1 MAFLVVVKRSE
12 PALFDYLRQH
22 FQEPE
27 VTVLMDRRHGERRQ
41 EGSAAALDRRRQDRR
56 AALSHLD
63 PLWNYGF
70 RVALAQDGNPS

>member
-12 PALFDYLRQH
+12 PGLFDYLRQH

-27 VTVLMDRRHGERRQ
+27 VTVLMDRRHAERRQ
-41 EGSAAALDRRRQDRR
+41 DGATAAVDRRRNERR
-56 AALSHLD
+56 AAPSHLD

-70 RVALAQDGNPS
+70 RVALARED

>member
-27 VTVLMDRRHGERRQ
+27 VTVLMDRRYAERRQ
-41 EGSAAALDRRRQDRR
+41 ALSAATLDRRRAERR
-56 AALSHLD
+56 AGSSSND

-70 RVALAQDGNPS
+70 RVAVAQPG